1 MIHGMGRVLIVGL
14 AKSGVAAANLLA
26 TQGRKVTATDIR
38 AEVELEE
45 FTRLLLPDVDVVA
58 GGHPDYLFE
67 DAELVVVS
75 PGVPLGIEPLS
86 KAREAG
92 VEIIGEMEL
101 AWRAVEDIPV
111 YAVTGTNGKSTTVT
125 LLDLMMKESGRRSFL
140 GGNIGTPITEELAN
154 KANGRLHTED
164 IDCIVAE
171 VSSFQLESIVNF
183 RPHVASVLNITPDH
197 MDRYASMEE
206 YRLAKGRIF
215 LNQTERDFLVLNADD
230 PETMKLYDSARKL
243 YVQVSFF
250 SREREVEG
258 IFLKGE
264 TVIYGGEPFIESSE
278 IGIMGVHNLENAMAA
293 SLMALLAGC
302 EPKDVRAVLK
312 SFKGLEHRCEF
323 VREINGVR
331 FVNDS
336 KGTNVGAVIKSI
348 EGFRKEPL
356 ILIAGGRDKNG
367 DFKKLAEAVRGRLKK
382 AVLIGEASQ
391 KMRKALDKIV
401 ECVYASDLSDAVRK
415 SFEAAS
421 SGDVV
426 LLSPACASFDM
437 FRNFEHRGEEFKRL
451 VREL

>member
-1 MIHGMGRVLIVGL
+1 MGKVLIVGL
-14 AKSGVAAANLLA
+14 ARSGVAAANLLA
-26 TQGRKVTATDIR
+26 AQGRRVTATDIR
-38 AEVELEE
+38 AEVQLEE
-45 FTRLLLPDVDVVA
+45 FTKQLLPDVDVVA
-58 GGHPDYLFE
+58 GGHPAHLFK
-67 DAELVVVS
+67 DIELVVVS
-75 PGVPLGIEPLS
+75 PGVPLSIEPLL

-92 VEIIGEMEL
+92 VEVIGELEL
-101 AWRAVEDIPV
+101 SWRAIEDIPV

-125 LLDLMMKESGRRSFL
+125 LLDLMMKKSGRRSFL
-140 GGNIGTPITEELAN
+140 GGNIGTPISEELA
-154 KANGRLHTED
+154 KRANGRLHTED
-164 IDCIVAE
+164 MDCIVAE
-171 VSSFQLESIVNF
+171 VSSFQLESIVHF

-197 MDRYASMEE
+197 MDRYDSMEE

-230 PETMKLYDSARKL
+230 PETMKLFEPARRL
-243 YVQVSFF
+243 NVQVSFF
-250 SREREVEG
+250 SRKKEVDG

-264 TVIYGGEPFIESSE
+264 TVIYGGEPLFDASG
-278 IGIMGVHNLENAMAA
+278 IGIEGVHNLENAMAA

-302 EPKDVRAVLK
+302 EPKDIREVLK
-312 SFKGLEHRCEF
+312 SFRGLEHRCEF

-336 KGTNVGAVIKSI
+336 KGTNVGAAIKSI

-356 ILIAGGRDKNG
+356 VLIAGGRDKKG
-367 DFKKLAEAVRGRLKK
+367 DFNILAEAARGRLKK

-391 KMRKALDKIV
+391 KMKNALDRIV
-401 ECVYASDLSDAVRK
+401 ECEYASDLEDAVRK
-415 SFEAAS
+415 GFDSAS
-421 SGDVV
+421 SGNVV